1 MVGIMAKTGK
11 SSVPSWL
18 FSAIF
23 LLVGLGMLG
32 GAVYSFVTTWRF
44 IGGAIAAEGVVIALE
59 ERWSSADGDY
69 TYFPQ
74 VAFETE
80 DRRRFEFTGDTG
92 SQPAAFDVGET
103 VRVLFDPAR
112 PETARIDSFFQLWLL
127 PLILGGLGTVFSG
140 FGLAATLSMARESV
154 RRGGELPPA
163 AAEAAPKPAD
173 PLAGKAAGADVGP
186 ARVRGRTRP
195 PGLTPT
201 TKSGGHGPAQHKI
214 LLRGSESL
222 W

>member
-1 MVGIMAKTGK
+1 MAKTGK

-32 GAVYSFVTTWRF
+32 GAVYSFVATWRF
-44 IGGAIAAEGVVIALE
+44 IGGAIAADGLVIALE

-92 SQPAAFDVGET
+92 SRPAAFDIGEP

-127 PLILGGLGTVFSG
+127 PLILGGLGTVFSA
-140 FGLAATLSMARESV
+140 FGLAATLSMARESMGRGRE
-154 RRGGELPPA
+154 RRPA
-163 AAEAAPKPAD
+163 AADAAPEPAD
-173 PLAGKAAGADVGP
+173 PP
-186 ARVRGRTRP
+186 PERP
-195 PGLTPT
+195 PLPT
-201 TKSGGHGPAQHKI
+201 SA
-214 LLRGSESL
+214 RRVSVVERDRRD
-222 W
+222 

>member
-44 IGGAIAAEGVVIALE
+44 IGGAIAADGVVIALE

-92 SQPAAFDVGET
+92 SRPAAFDIGEP

-127 PLILGGLGTVFSG
+127 PLILGGLGTVFSA
-140 FGLAATLSMARESV
+140 FGLAATVSVARESV
-154 RRGGELPPA
+154 RRDGATPA
-163 AAEAAPKPAD
+163 AREEPAPKPAD
-173 PLAGKAAGADVGP
+173 PP
-186 ARVRGRTRP
+186 PERP
-195 PGLTPT
+195 PLPT
-201 TKSGGHGPAQHKI
+201 LARRVSVVERDRQD
-214 LLRGSESL
+214 
-222 W
+222 

>member
-18 FSAIF
+18 FTGIF

-44 IGGAIAAEGVVIALE
+44 IGGAIAAAGVVIALE
-59 ERWSSADGDY
+59 ERWSSSDGDY
-69 TYFPQ
+69 TYYPR

-92 SQPAAFDVGET
+92 SRPAAFDIGEP

-112 PETARIDSFFQLWLL
+112 PEAARIDSFFQLWLL
-127 PLILGGLGTVFSG
+127 PLILGGLGTVFSA
-140 FGLAATLSMARESV
+140 FGLAATLSVV
-154 RRGGELPPA
+154 RDSAGRAGKRPA
-163 AAEAAPKPAD
+163 VRTEATPKPANQAPNKAP
-173 PLAGKAAGADVGP
+173 PLTAARRASVVERD
-186 ARVRGRTRP
+186 RRD
-195 PGLTPT
+195 
-201 TKSGGHGPAQHKI
+201 
-214 LLRGSESL
+214 
-222 W
+222 